1 MWLPGGRSD
10 GSLVSLVE
18 IKPFFGSS
26 AHLKTEACGR
36 DLQTALQRGC
46 KGAEHGGSNRAN
58 FPLPL
63 VKPEPVFPEMQ

>member
-1 MWLPGGRSD
+1 MGALFHSQKS
-10 GSLVSLVE
+10 SLSLAQLRE
-18 IKPFFGSS
+18 SS